1 MSGIVKIDGM
11 LINADKIMCVEE
23 TEDGVVVTLEGN
35 IECNVDD
42 YTLSTFGDAWRR
54 ALQY

>member
-1 MSGIVKIDGM
+1 MSGIVKVDGM

-23 TEDGVVVTLEGN
+23 TKDGVVVTLEGD

-54 ALQY
+54 AMQY